1 MSLPEGFVLGP
12 YWISGRIGRGG
23 MATVYRAHHAALDRD
38 VAIKVLPDFFAEEE
52 AYRERFQQEA
62 RSVARLKHPNILNI
76 FDFGQERGITYL
88 VLELVEGGTL
98 ADRLGHPIDLEDVI
112 KIMRPIASALDYA
125 HSQGI
130 LHRDIKPSN
139 ILLHRDGT
147 PVLADFGLAK
157 MAGATRS
164 LTASGTVLGTPEYMS
179 PEQGA
184 GDPIG
189 PQSDRYSLAVV
200 AYEMLTGRVP
210 FEADTPAAV
219 LLSHINKA
227 VPPTR
232 ELAGELSG
240 HVEDALRRALAKQ
253 PADRF
258 DSAGQF
264 VSALTPAAWVH
275 RERPTPVT
283 PTRSQFQQRN
293 GGRPMRTLPS
303 VLVVDD
309 SAANRELI
317 EACLADV
324 ECTVRLASDGPSA
337 LAAIESAAPDLIL
350 LDVQMP
356 GMDGYSVCRRIKAN
370 PSLRLVPVVM
380 ITALDRSEDRVQALE
395 AGADDFMSK
404 PVERLELVARV
415 RSALRLKTVYDRL
428 DSAEHVIFSLAAAV
442 EAKDAYTERH
452 TSRVAESAR
461 HLGLRLG
468 LAEDDLDALY
478 RGGIIHDIGKIGVPD
493 AVLLKPGPLDE
504 RELMLMRAHPE
515 IGENIVRPLRSGS
528 DLLPIVRHHHEAFD
542 GHGYP
547 DGLRGTS
554 IPLLAR
560 IVSVCDAFDAL
571 TNDRPYRARLSECEA
586 IAVLTGGAGR
596 QWDPQL
602 VSLLTGEIPV
612 LHRSGAA

>member
-1 MSLPEGFVLGP
+1 VSLPEGFTLGP

-52 AYRERFQQEA
+52 SYRERFQQEA

-76 FDFGQERGITYL
+76 FDYGQERGVTYL

-98 ADRLGHPIDLEDVI
+98 ADRLGHPIDLEEVI
-112 KIMRPIASALDYA
+112 KVMRPIASALDYA
-125 HSQGI
+125 HGEGV

-189 PQSDRYSLAVV
+189 PASDRYSLAVV

-232 ELAGELSG
+232 ELVGELSG
-240 HVEDALRRALAKQ
+240 HVEDALRKALAKH

-258 DSAGQF
+258 DSASQF

-275 RERPTPVT
+275 RELAMPVTASTQSQHRNGSRPT
-283 PTRSQFQQRN
+283 
-293 GGRPMRTLPS
+293 RTLPS

-324 ECTVRLASDGPSA
+324 ECRVRLACDGPSA
-337 LAAIESAAPDLIL
+337 LAAIESVAPDLIL

-356 GMDGYSVCRRIKAN
+356 GMDGYTVCRRIKAN

-415 RSALRLKTVYDRL
+415 RSALRLKLVYDRL
-428 DSAEHVIFSLAAAV
+428 DSAEQVIFSLAAAV
-442 EAKDAYTERH
+442 EAKDSYTERH
-452 TSRVAESAR
+452 TNRVAESAR
-461 HLGLRLG
+461 HLGLRMG
-468 LAEDDLDALY
+468 LPEEDLDALY

-493 AVLLKPGPLDE
+493 RVLLKPGPLDAN
-504 RELMLMRAHPE
+504 ELMLMRAHPE
-515 IGENIVRPLRSGS
+515 IGENIVRPLHTGS
-528 DLLPIVRHHHEAFD
+528 NLLPIVRHHHEAFD

-560 IVSVCDAFDAL
+560 IVAVCDAFDAL
-571 TNDRPYRARLSECEA
+571 TNDRPYRARLSEREA
-586 IAVLTGGAGR
+586 IAILAGGAGR